1 MSEMGEKEA
10 MTQGV
15 ASRSVTSV
23 EDPGVAGSPQPAE
36 GKAIVEP
43 VIDPVG
49 ASGERASGPLYV
61 DPTNA
66 GVMPQL

>member
-1 MSEMGEKEA
+1 MGEKEA

-36 GKAIVEP
+36 GKAIVKP
-43 VIDPVG
+43 VDDPTGVG
-49 ASGERASGPLYV
+49 GEQSASPLYSE
-61 DPTNA
+61 PANA
-66 GVMPQL
+66 GVMPSI